1 MLLNIINNF
10 NFSFNFVS
18 GTILTGN
25 KMDASN
31 LATLFTPNILH
42 NFAEETAAST
52 TSTTTSS
59 MTSSVNFATSSNTEK
74 LEYVSVMRTLIEKRD
89 AIFEVPTSELHD
101 LYIYLHEHF
110 PDVLEALL
118 CRRLAL
124 AGVE

>member
-1 MLLNIINNF
+1 
-10 NFSFNFVS
+10 
-18 GTILTGN
+18 
-25 KMDASN
+25 MDASN

-42 NFAEETAAST
+42 NFAEETAS
-52 TSTTTSS
+52 STTT
-59 MTSSVNFATSSNTEK
+59 TTSVNFATSSNTEK

>member
-1 MLLNIINNF
+1 M
-10 NFSFNFVS
+10 
-18 GTILTGN
+18 LTGN
-25 KMDASN
+25 KMDSSN

-42 NFAEETAAST
+42 NFAEETAT
-52 TSTTTSS
+52 TSTSFTS
-59 MTSSVNFATSSNTEK
+59 TSNSEK
-74 LEYVSVMRTLIEKRD
+74 LEYVAVMRTLIEKRD

-101 LYIYLHEHF
+101 LYLYLHEHF